1 MTNEILFYTG
11 AAIAAIA
18 AYLAIAPRILRRHYK
33 FPVPSFVASFL
44 DSRFRRMMQ
53 PPNKIVERSGIK
65 LVMKV
70 MELGCG
76 PGTYTLD
83 IARAVGDRGE
93 VYAVD
98 IQKAMIDKL
107 EKKLQKPEN
116 RDVRNVI
123 PKVANAYELPL
134 PEDCLDTVIVICALQ
149 EIPDRQ
155 RALGEVHRVLR
166 PHGVLA
172 VSEWAVDPDYPLRRT
187 TKRIC
192 EQAGFRLKESGGNLF
207 HYTLQFE
214 KQSE

>member
-1 MTNEILFYTG
+1 
-11 AAIAAIA
+11 
-18 AYLAIAPRILRRHYK
+18 
-33 FPVPSFVASFL
+33 
-44 DSRFRRMMQ
+44 
-53 PPNKIVERSGIK
+53 
-65 LVMKV
+65 

-83 IARAVGDRGE
+83 IARAVRDRGE

-207 HYTLQFE
+207 HYTFQFE
-214 KQSE
+214 KQSDDSLSTQTVWILLGAVPRSHGANTVSVFAGITTPPTGLPPFASKNSDPDS

>member
-1 MTNEILFYTG
+1 LYAG
-11 AAIAAIA
+11 VAIAAVA
-18 AYLAIAPRILRRHYK
+18 AYLAVAPRILRRHYR

-44 DSRFRRMMQ
+44 DSRFRKMMQ
-53 PPNKIVERSGIK
+53 PPQKIVERSGIK
-65 LVMKV
+65 EAMTV

-76 PGTYTLD
+76 PGTYTID
-83 IARAVGDRGE
+83 IARAVGDRGR

-107 EKKLQKPEN
+107 EKKLKRSEN

-134 PEDCLDTVIVICALQ
+134 PEDCLDSAVMICVLQ

-155 RALGEVHRVLR
+155 RALGEVYRVLR

-192 EQAGFRLKESGGNLF
+192 EQAGFRPKESRGNLF

-214 KQSE
+214 K